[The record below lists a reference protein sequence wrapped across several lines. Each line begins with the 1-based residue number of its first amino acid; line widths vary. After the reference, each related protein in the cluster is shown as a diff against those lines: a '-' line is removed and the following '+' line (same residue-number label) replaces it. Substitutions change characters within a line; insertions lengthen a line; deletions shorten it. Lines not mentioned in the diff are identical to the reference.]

1 MKVTR
6 EKFMKVVE
14 VAEDLGCKVV
24 YDSTKKLVLIQICI

>member
-6 EKFMKVVE
+6 EKFMNVVKA
-14 VAEDLGCKVV
+14 AEELGCKVV